1 MAQPCGGDVHNS
13 TLEQYAKVHMAE
25 LYFCRTAAMS
35 SEHTT
40 YTGTQPIA
48 IAKEKYPDSLIP
60 CSQEPL
66 LQQHMPKQKLNIFLV
81 GYTFFLLQ

>member
-1 MAQPCGGDVHNS
+1 MAQPCGEDVLNS

-25 LYFCRTAAMS
+25 QYFCRTTLMS
-35 SEHTT
+35 SEHTM

-48 IAKEKYPDSLIP
+48 IANEKYPDSLIP

-66 LQQHMPKQKLNIFLV
+66 L
-81 GYTFFLLQ
+81 